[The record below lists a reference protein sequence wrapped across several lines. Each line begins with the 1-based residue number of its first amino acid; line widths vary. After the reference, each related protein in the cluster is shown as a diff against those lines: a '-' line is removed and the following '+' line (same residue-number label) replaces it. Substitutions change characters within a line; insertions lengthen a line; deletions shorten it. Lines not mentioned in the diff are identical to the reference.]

1 MKRLRQFLSVL
12 GVLITFTMTFVMMVS
27 MFCGCEQ
34 QTEIKESVDSIGNIY
49 SINGKEML
57 LPTQGV
63 VDSLKNVTP
72 YVINDIEDLEAP
84 LKDAKIQFAK
94 ILAANK
100 FECPFFA
107 QTRASVENFVYKTDR
122 PILLL
127 DEDVI
132 KGMYF
137 KAKFGSAIV
146 NAINA
151 KVMDEYKISTG
162 TTYCCM
168 WDVYWG
174 GVELQSNQKFGP
186 VASPLC
192 ALHPDTRQGY
202 TVRGYKTE
210 KYEREDKSSYMHM
223 YSFELVILYKDTS
236 KKTIYLEIRY
246 PKDIDE
252 PHTGFYEFKYNVLTM

>member
-1 MKRLRQFLSVL
+1 M
-12 GVLITFTMTFVMMVS
+12 IVS
-27 MFCGCEQ
+27 LFCGCEQ
-34 QTEIKESVDSIGNIY
+34 QTEIKEPVDSLSNIY
-49 SINGKEML
+49 SINGKDML

-63 VDSLKNVTP
+63 MDSLKNVTP
-72 YVINDIEDLEAP
+72 YVINDIEDLETP
-84 LKDAKIQFAK
+84 LKGAKSQFAK

-107 QTRASVENFVYKTDR
+107 QTRASVENFVYKTNN
-122 PILLL
+122 PLIIS
-127 DEDVI
+127 DEDVL
-132 KGMYF
+132 KGMFF
-137 KAKFGSAIV
+137 KAKFGSSIV

-151 KVMDEYKISTG
+151 KVMDECKISTG

-168 WDVYWG
+168 WEVYWG

-202 TVRGYKTE
+202 TERGYKTE
-210 KYEREDKSSYMHM
+210 KYEREDKSSFMHM

-236 KKTIYLEIRY
+236 KKTIYLELRY
-246 PKDIDE
+246 PQVIDY
-252 PHTGFYEFKYNVLTM
+252 PHAGYEFKYNVLTM